1 MTCNSNP
8 NKLSWTVTPTN
19 NELFPSL
26 ITNFSDTVLNNLTT
40 FYKVNLTN
48 LTIKTA
54 TSPIGT
60 GTSPIAMSGVYIAQ
74 YNTATSSRIG
84 AKLVVVRK

>member
-8 NKLSWTVTPTN
+8 NKVTWTVTPTN
-19 NELFPSL
+19 VELFPAK
-26 ITNFSDTVLNNLTT
+26 ITNYSDTVLNNLTT

-54 TSPIGT
+54 TDPVGT
-60 GTSPIAMSGVYIAQ
+60 GTSPMAMSGI
-74 YNTATSSRIG
+74 
-84 AKLVVVRK
+84 